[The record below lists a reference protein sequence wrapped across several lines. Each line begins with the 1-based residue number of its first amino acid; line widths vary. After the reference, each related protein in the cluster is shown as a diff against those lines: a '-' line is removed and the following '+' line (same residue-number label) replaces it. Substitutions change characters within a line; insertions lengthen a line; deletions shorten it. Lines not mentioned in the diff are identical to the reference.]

1 MLTKK
6 QLADIVIIQASG
18 GAPSETKIQ
27 RNDVYAV
34 VDSMISEMVGI
45 EAEKAFKMG
54 VPIDSNWVSTFEHQV
69 IQFNNY
75 DQRCFVALPASR
87 ISLNG
92 DRDIVSVT
100 WAQGDD
106 TPFDVINQNSEWA
119 WKNLDAVGVM
129 GSYLVK
135 PDDSR
140 LIFTNM
146 PKRFAGQF
154 VTLRYICG
162 VDGYG
167 EDDKLLL
174 PDNFEARLIN
184 MVSQWFGRQ
193 QVAPAKGTNDVSLNT
208 N

>member
-1 MLTKK
+1 MLSKK

-18 GAPSETKIQ
+18 GAPSENKIQ

-34 VDSMISEMVGI
+34 VDSMISEMVGV

-69 IQFNNY
+69 IQFNPY
-75 DQRCFVALPASR
+75 DARCFVELPASR

-100 WAQGDD
+100 WSQGDD
-106 TPFDVINQNSEWA
+106 EPFDIINQNSEWT
-119 WKNLDAVGVM
+119 WKNLDATGVM
-129 GSYLVK
+129 NTFMVK
-135 PDDSR
+135 PDDDR

-146 PKRFAGQF
+146 PKRYAGQY

-162 VDGYG
+162 VDGYAPD
-167 EDDKLLL
+167 EKLLL

-184 MVSQWFGRQ
+184 MVSNWFTKQ
-193 QVAPAKGTNDVSLNT
+193 QAMPSKGTNDVSLNT